1 MVKEVLLACV
11 GKPSAGKSSFLNA
24 GTFKAP
30 HVTVTNQEQVLTFD
44 MQCPMLLPKSVRMW
58 ISTL

>member
-24 GTFKAP
+24 GNYEISVDHYP
-30 HVTVTNQEQVLTFD
+30 
-44 MQCPMLLPKSVRMW
+44 LLFA
-58 ISTL
+58 